1 MDKCSLSDES
11 TNKRKQAAAAG
22 FISLENFEK
31 KAKLAKPECI
41 KKWRELEI
49 KNIYKVSGIQERLVN
64 INGKKQLSRHGELN
78 DESGKRTNV
87 WLPSLVDAD
96 LLNYDVKQQDI
107 YIRPLGMKISK
118 TG

>member
-1 MDKCSLSDES
+1 MDKCSQSDES

-64 INGKKQLSRHGELN
+64 INGKKQLLVMANSVMKVEN
-78 DESGKRTNV
+78 EQTSGYNLSST
-87 WLPSLVDAD
+87 L
-96 LLNYDVKQQDI
+96 I
-107 YIRPLGMKISK
+107 Y
-118 TG
+118 